1 MEHDAIVRVI
11 DLLITT
17 GMTEYDA
24 IRLVSRLLKQESLA
38 AVKILENKQ
47 QAIVLN

>member
-1 MEHDAIVRVI
+1 MKHDAIIRVI
-11 DLLITT
+11 DLLIST

-24 IRLVSRLLKQESLA
+24 IRLVSRLLEQESRA
-38 AVKILENKQ
+38 AAKILENKQ